1 MQTVDGSAKDTEAM
15 DTQDYSAA
23 KRSTKPA
30 PGPNQL
36 KVQIQHFEKIDPCEK
51 LGGQG
56 DGGTS
61 P

>member
-36 KVQIQHFEKIDPCEK
+36 KV
-51 LGGQG
+51 
-56 DGGTS
+56 
-61 P
+61 